1 MLTITGRLRYD
12 VVRRLL
18 PARCPDGPRDR
29 LRPRRAGVHP
39 RAPIL
44 LHGDRARSGVV
55 CRRPFAARP
64 SRATA
69 SGGGVG
75 ARGVRPGLRLRGPR
89 AHRGGPSRPVPLAR
103 ACPSGWLVAHQR
115 SGTSKPLRRD
125 RRSRRSL
132 PAVRRRRPPGCPR
145 PRRLSRR
152 VPVLVRLSRGLCA
165 PLREQA
171 ARSTRRR
178 LRGGSNGCQRTLAAT
193 FSDHCVRSP
202 PGRRTVLIGAASVR
216 QQVGGDR
223 PRRPS
228 PSCARIEGARLPSH
242 SSCTA
247 AWRGFG
253 ERPDAA
259 RALHRT
265 RVPSA
270 TTQRRRRPRSAS
282 RQPGTRSPAGS
293 GSNPTPAPARRAGD
307 STRPA
312 RSAWGRARRG
322 TRPRSRR
329 TRPVR
334 RSARSRRSGRAATLR
349 SSARRS
355 ATRRCRRRRRRRT
368 RVGRRR
374 VAARARLRRPE
385 SRCRR
390 PAAAV
395 TAADVDAPSTPA
407 TVETE
412 MLRTA

>member
-18 PARCPDGPRDR
+18 PLDVRTVLEIGCGRGALGCILARQYSYLGIEPDPESFAVAHSLLGPRVRR
-29 LRPRRAGVHP
+29 LREEELEPGAYD
-39 RAPIL
+39 L
-44 LHGDRARSGVV
+44 V
-55 CRRPFAARP
+55 CAFEVLEHIE
-64 SRATA
+64 AT
-69 SGGGVG
+69 
-75 ARGVRPGLRLRGPR
+75 
-89 AHRGGPSRPVPLAR
+89 SRPVPLAR

-216 QQVGGDR
+216 QQVGRDR

-259 RALHRT
+259 RVSPDAL
-265 RVPSA
+265 
-270 TTQRRRRPRSAS
+270 S
-282 RQPGTRSPAGS
+282 R
-293 GSNPTPAPARRAGD
+293 
-307 STRPA
+307 
-312 RSAWGRARRG
+312 
-322 TRPRSRR
+322 
-329 TRPVR
+329 
-334 RSARSRRSGRAATLR
+334 
-349 SSARRS
+349 
-355 ATRRCRRRRRRRT
+355 
-368 RVGRRR
+368 
-374 VAARARLRRPE
+374 
-385 SRCRR
+385 
-390 PAAAV
+390 
-395 TAADVDAPSTPA
+395 
-407 TVETE
+407 
-412 MLRTA
+412 